1 MKRYKIYFEFYGRK
15 MSTTLMA
22 EDEFKA
28 KNQVRNRINF
38 IKVETL
44 NEDFLNHFKDIFK

>member
-28 KNQVRNRINF
+28 KNEVRNRINF
-38 IKVETL
+38 IKVENL
-44 NEDFLNHFKDIFK
+44 NEDFLEHFKNLFK